1 MSKQPRQIK
10 ANKKADITR
19 QDELSASETTNS
31 QPIGN
36 ESMNSLTVLNHEI
49 HQVESLYSLND
60 LHKASGGQ
68 DKHRPAFF
76 VRNQEVKELANE
88 IMQCANLH
96 SDQVIR
102 KVNGGHNRGTY
113 ACKEIVY
120 RYAMWISP
128 KFALAVIRVFDAY
141 VTGKLQP
148 QNKGQA
154 KTTVADRVPLKDAV
168 NVLVA
173 KSSLNYS
180 DAYKMVH
187 QFMGVDSIDQIPLD
201 DLPKAVAYVH
211 SLTLVANNSQSANQV
226 DKELY
231 GILHAAVSSHHQLHR
246 MTKSLAVTLHV
257 RDTIDYQ
264 LRSLREDIIRT
275 VEFANKQ
282 NLYNKL
288 GLPLVSHDARL
299 NAWDGASWSI
309 AVTA

>member
-1 MSKQPRQIK
+1 M
-10 ANKKADITR
+10 T
-19 QDELSASETTNS
+19 
-31 QPIGN
+31 
-36 ESMNSLTVLNHEI
+36 SLTVLNHEI
-49 HQVESLYSLND
+49 HQVDSLYSLND

-187 QFMGVDSIDQIPLD
+187 QFMGVDSIDQITLE

-211 SLTLVANNSQSANQV
+211 SLTLISNNTTSLEIDEQKKKVSKLITAIWQLSAMTGATFLQTV
-226 DKELY
+226 ILY
-231 GILHAAVSSHHQLHR
+231 DRGRLDYYKSYYRGVHR
-246 MTKSLAVTLHV
+246 ACADLVNAFDLKGHGNVPLLVGQTITTPSGV
-257 RDTIDYQ
+257 RFNID
-264 LRSLREDIIRT
+264 
-275 VEFANKQ
+275 
-282 NLYNKL
+282 
-288 GLPLVSHDARL
+288 
-299 NAWDGASWSI
+299 NALI
-309 AVTA
+309 

>member
-1 MSKQPRQIK
+1 MTSLALTFNDVTFNPVSQNDGQIWLTSSQIAEALEYK
-10 ANKKADITR
+10 NTQSITK
-19 QDELSASETTNS
+19 LFNTNS
-31 QPIGN
+31 DEFDETMVKIVKLPTVNHAVTDSVTTLKTKGLSNKMRIF
-36 ESMNSLTVLNHEI
+36 SLRGCHLLAMFARTVKAKEFRKWVLNILAKEVG
-49 HQVESLYSLND
+49 QPVLTKVE
-60 LHKASGGQ
+60 KT
-68 DKHRPAFF
+68 
-76 VRNQEVKELANE
+76 E
-88 IMQCANLH
+88 
-96 SDQVIR
+96 
-102 KVNGGHNRGTY
+102 
-113 ACKEIVY
+113 
-120 RYAMWISP
+120 P
-128 KFALAVIRVFDAY
+128 K
-141 VTGKLQP
+141 
-148 QNKGQA
+148 A

-187 QFMGVDSIDQIPLD
+187 QFMGVDSIDQIPLE
-201 DLPKAVAYVH
+201 DLQQAVAYVH

-231 GILHAAVSSHHQLHR
+231 GILHSAVSSHHQLHR
-246 MTKSLAVTLHV
+246 MTKSLAATLHV